1 MENYLNSASSL
12 GVSVTSRKVLLHL
25 SVPGGSALWWLC
37 IRTQFVLRSA
47 RRGICVQRG
56 KVIRCWLLLFC
67 WGQGAELAARQLQL
81 QEAWGAEGHPPVLLA
96 VFSPLSHVG
105 VVVEVARL
113 LSRRRWAPV
122 LRDTGIWQGNGAV
135 SMATFQQRDITST
148 VTCKLCKAFWISG
161 LHNFGGVRLGLG
173 SNQHLRSH
181 VNYIS

>member
-1 MENYLNSASSL
+1 MENCLNSASSL
-12 GVSVTSRKVLLHL
+12 GVSVTGRKVLLHL

-37 IRTQFVLRSA
+37 INTQFVLWSA
-47 RRGICVQRG
+47 CCGISVQRG

-96 VFSPLSHVG
+96 VFLPLSHVG
-105 VVVEVARL
+105 VVVGMSRL
-113 LSRRRWAPV
+113 LSRRRWALV
-122 LRDTGIWQGNGAV
+122 LRATGIWQGNEAV
-135 SMATFQQRDITST
+135 SMATFQQCDITSA
-148 VTCKLCKAFWISG
+148 VKRKLCKAFWISG
-161 LHNFGGVRLGLG
+161 LHNFGGVRPGLG